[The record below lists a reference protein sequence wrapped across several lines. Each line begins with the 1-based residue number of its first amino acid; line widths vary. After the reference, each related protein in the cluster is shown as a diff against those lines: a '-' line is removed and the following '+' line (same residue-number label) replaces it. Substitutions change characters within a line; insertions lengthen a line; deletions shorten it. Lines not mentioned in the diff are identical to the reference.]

1 MVPTIENERKF
12 AAIEEYK
19 EAGANL
25 RHYGN
30 MRFAKLTLLAAVSGG
45 LFTALISKDPCLT
58 ESQKILLACL
68 GLLFSSALWVME
80 ERSNQWW
87 QRFLN
92 RAIALEKEIDAN
104 QFTPPKQGCL
114 SATVAV
120 RIVYLALVL
129 IWLSI
134 LAMTA
139 CQLVCHSKQ
148 SSGQPSS
155 TSQIGSS
162 ATETQKYP

>member
-1 MVPTIENERKF
+1 MPAIESEQKY

-30 MRFAKLTLLAAVSGG
+30 MRFAQLTLLAAVSGG

-68 GLLFSSALWVME
+68 GLLFSGALWVME

-87 QRFLN
+87 QRFFS
-92 RAIALEKEIDAN
+92 RAIALEKEIGAN
-104 QFTPPKQGCL
+104 QFTPPQQGCL

-120 RIVYLALVL
+120 HIVYLVLVL
-129 IWLSI
+129 VWLTI
-134 LAMTA
+134 LAMTVY
-139 CQLVCHSKQ
+139 QIGCHPKQ
-148 SSGQPSS
+148 SVGHSSS
-155 TSQIGSS
+155 TSQTGNS
-162 ATETQKYP
+162 AAEIPKHP